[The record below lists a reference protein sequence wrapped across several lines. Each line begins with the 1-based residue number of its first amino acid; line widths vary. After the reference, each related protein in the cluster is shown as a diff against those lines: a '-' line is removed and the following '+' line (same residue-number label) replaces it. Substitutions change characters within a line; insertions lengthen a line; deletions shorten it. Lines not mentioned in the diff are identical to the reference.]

1 MSDIL
6 SQDQIDALL
15 NQHDDGDGAGDD
27 SGGGG
32 KDYPSLQS
40 FVELFNE
47 QGTLVMST
55 VLNREVSFTI
65 TDSEAIDGEK
75 LKENLHQSLLMCT
88 IPFET
93 GFDGAMYLL
102 ISTADTARLAD
113 LMLMGEGTAEYT
125 EDHKDAL
132 SELLSQIFGSLTT
145 ELGQKFGETFSTE
158 AIDVQEFDIAN
169 PPFALE
175 NADMVIQG
183 MTIAEL
189 SESKVAFIFPEALS
203 DQIMQRFSE
212 HDGGA
217 ELGDVGLNA
226 AELDDLSKVTDF
238 GDDSDGGS
246 FTETS
251 LSGEPIPSSG
261 QRENI
266 DMLLDVDL
274 DVSIELGRADLSI
287 KRILELAPGSII
299 ELDRMAGEPVDL
311 LVNNKVVAKGEV
323 VVVDESFGI
332 RIVSLVTPEE
342 RIKSL
347 K

>member
-15 NQHDDGDGAGDD
+15 NQQNSGDGEEND
-27 SGGGG
+27 SGGG
-32 KDYPSLQS
+32 KDYPSLQN
-40 FVELFNE
+40 FVELLNE
-47 QGTLVMST
+47 QGKSVMST
-55 VLNREVSFTI
+55 VLNRDVAFVVV
-65 TDSEAIDGEK
+65 DSTAIEGEK
-75 LKENLHQSLLMCT
+75 LKTSVNVPLLMCT

-93 GFDGAMYLL
+93 GFDGSMYLL

-145 ELGQKFGETFSTE
+145 ELGQQFGETFSTE
-158 AIDVQEFDIAN
+158 AIEVQEFDFDN

-175 NADMVIQG
+175 SADMVIEE
-183 MTIAEL
+183 MTIPEL
-189 SESKVAFIFPEALS
+189 SESKIAYIFPDAVS
-203 DQIMQRFSE
+203 DQIMQRMKA
-212 HDGGA
+212 GGGD

-238 GDDSDGGS
+238 GDSDSSEG

-251 LSGEPIPSSG
+251 LSGEPITAGG
-261 QRENI
+261 QRESI

-274 DVSIELGRADLSI
+274 DVSIELGRTDLSI